1 MNINVLDLSL
11 ACLSI
16 EKEAFTRSDSHDVRR
31 QRKYSDTFLKPMLD
45 SLSDRWRC
53 ELTSPMKFLNEQ
65 VSRPKS
71 YTYLVVYNT

>member
-45 SLSDRWRC
+45 SLTRMADGAASQRV
-53 ELTSPMKFLNEQ
+53 P
-65 VSRPKS
+65 
-71 YTYLVVYNT
+71 